1 MGGRKSISKSD
12 CVCMCVCET
21 RHGSYLLHAL
31 QCLLQEAELLRV
43 RAVLL
48 APHWLILALLL
59 FEQLH
64 LVPVGI
70 QLAAQRVVLLLQG
83 FGLQDTYRT
92 TSGESP
98 GENKARYVLICK
110 RIKHVQF
117 AP

>member
-1 MGGRKSISKSD
+1 MCEKRE
-12 CVCMCVCET
+12 VC
-21 RHGSYLLHAL
+21 HLLHAL
-31 QCLLQEAELLRV
+31 QSLLQEAELLRV

-48 APHWLILALLL
+48 APDWLILALLL

-64 LVPVGI
+64 FVPVGI

-92 TSGESP
+92 TIGRSP
-98 GENKARYVLICK
+98 GGGNGARYVLLCTRTK
-110 RIKHVQF
+110 RVQI